1 LEKGYGLGLRNTS
14 LKNEGVDGSEFGGGY
29 GVIGS
34 GYGKRSEAGSWKTTA
49 KVWSKAQCEKIVD
62 FPNLKAHTM
71 TVFICKGYCNMLHRC
86 NAINWNLLTSDC
98 ILWSC
103 PTPIPSPSETTPSN
117 EGYYIGHLDS
127 GSPSNSRYLW
137 SPNVETILRYKSN
150 DLTSFL
156 HDDKQFNNS
165 NIPTSVQIVADVKV
179 QAMGDN
185 TLRVKLEHIKFYP
198 KNGLAIINDDH
209 QIIELLC
216 NQSGQPSHGYQEFI
230 PLLGEPILVLV
241 KKGWAKSAIVSQ
253 KEPNC
258 VAQIK
263 LAIVH
268 SLMQNGQ
275 PQNFQVI
282 KKNAIIE
289 PFKISTPSKKISLPM
304 T

>member
-1 LEKGYGLGLRNTS
+1 
-14 LKNEGVDGSEFGGGY
+14 
-29 GVIGS
+29 
-34 GYGKRSEAGSWKTTA
+34 
-49 KVWSKAQCEKIVD
+49 
-62 FPNLKAHTM
+62 M
-71 TVFICKGYCNMLHRC
+71 
-86 NAINWNLLTSDC
+86 
-98 ILWSC
+98 
-103 PTPIPSPSETTPSN
+103 
-117 EGYYIGHLDS
+117 
-127 GSPSNSRYLW
+127 W
-137 SPNVETILRYKSN
+137 SPYVETILRYKSN

-268 SLMQNGQ
+268 SLMQNEQ